1 MGRGA
6 RPVKELS
13 KIDCRGVDSYRSMTY
28 ISVMV
33 GEELKRWREKLE
45 MTQAELAKRLK
56 VDVMTVSN
64 WERDK
69 RRIPE
74 FLDLALREI
83 ERENK

>member
-1 MGRGA
+1 
-6 RPVKELS
+6 
-13 KIDCRGVDSYRSMTY
+13 MTY

>member
-1 MGRGA
+1 
-6 RPVKELS
+6 
-13 KIDCRGVDSYRSMTY
+13 
-28 ISVMV
+28 
-33 GEELKRWREKLE
+33 